1 MRIQTTPKILLSAGV
16 ASALALTAVTVPIAP
31 QAQAE
36 SSMSSLS
43 SSSGTPAKKKREKKP
58 WVPVEPPKKTASQP
72 LRLPNGTTIQ
82 IMDDVLGKY
91 SAHTG
96 FRSGD
101 LGAMAPMGNG
111 EFAMIFGDSFRGNFG
126 QGWMSPVGV
135 VATMDEDGFIKILR
149 PIDNTSEVSDMI
161 SYHRVNDSTLIPSDV
176 INIDGTLYLHGTFH
190 APFGDVVSS
199 NVWKSDNGGTT
210 WKQISSAPGNHMRGM
225 TQLIS
230 WDKGPDGYIY
240 ATSTK
245 FGRES
250 PVYLWRFAPEDIGE
264 PGNWDGYSPL
274 TGKWTK
280 HAEPIL
286 KDDVKAGEMCLRYI
300 DGHWVLVMFNE
311 ATLSVEARISE
322 TLERDWDDVRVAKIA
337 RNGSWDNEQT
347 PLNWSQPYGG
357 YIVPGS
363 HLDDMDIVISQW
375 NTTDNSR
382 YTATQFNVKG
392 LDKVYDIDADE
403 VREEP
408 EVTVVKQG
416 SESTADMKAED
427 NLVNDKPELFLSS
440 EDSNALSTLRTV
452 GIILGVLAAIGAIG
466 AVTLPMYRDMLPEP
480 IQQMLPF

>member
-1 MRIQTTPKILLSAGV
+1 MRTQTTPKILLSAGV

-36 SSMSSLS
+36 SSLSSLS

-72 LRLPNGTTIQ
+72 LRLLNGTTIQ
-82 IMDDVLGKY
+82 IMDDVLGRY

-199 NVWKSDNGGTT
+199 NVWKSDDGGTT

-337 RNGSWDNEQT
+337 RNGSWDNPQS

-392 LDKVYDIDADE
+392 LDKVYGIDADK

-416 SESTADMKAED
+416 SGATAEMEAED
-427 NLVNDKPELFLSS
+427 NLVKDKPELFMSS
-440 EDSNALSTLRTV
+440 EDSSALSTLRTV
-452 GIILGVLAAIGAIG
+452 GIILGVLATVGAIG

-480 IQQMLPF
+480 IQQMLPI

>member
-1 MRIQTTPKILLSAGV
+1 MRTQTTPKILLSAGV

-31 QAQAE
+31 QAHAE
-36 SSMSSLS
+36 SSLSSLS

-72 LRLPNGTTIQ
+72 LRLLNGTTIQ
-82 IMDDVLGKY
+82 IMDDVLGRY

-199 NVWKSDNGGTT
+199 NVWKSDDGGTT

-337 RNGSWDNEQT
+337 RNGSWDNPQS

-363 HLDDMDIVISQW
+363 HLDDMDIVVSQW

-392 LDKVYDIDADE
+392 LDKVYGIDADK

-416 SESTADMKAED
+416 SGATAEMEAED
-427 NLVNDKPELFLSS
+427 NLVKDKPELFMSS
-440 EDSNALSTLRTV
+440 EDSSALSTLRTV
-452 GIILGVLAAIGAIG
+452 GIILGVLATVGAIG

-480 IQQMLPF
+480 IQQMLPI

>member
-311 ATLSVEARISE
+311 ESEDVEVRISE

>member
-1 MRIQTTPKILLSAGV
+1 MRTQTTPKILLSAGV

-31 QAQAE
+31 QAHAE
-36 SSMSSLS
+36 SSLSSLS

-72 LRLPNGTTIQ
+72 LSLLNGTTIQ
-82 IMDDVLGKY
+82 IMDDVLGRY

-199 NVWKSDNGGTT
+199 NVWKSDDGGTT

-286 KDDVKAGEMCLRYI
+286 KRDVRAGEMCLRYI

-311 ATLSVEARISE
+311 ESEDVEVRISE
-322 TLERDWDDVRVAKIA
+322 TLGRNWDDVRVAKIA
-337 RNGSWDNEQT
+337 QNGSWDNNQT

-392 LDKVYDIDADE
+392 LDKVYGIDADE

-408 EVTVVKQG
+408 EVTEVKQG
-416 SESTADMKAED
+416 SGATADMEAED
-427 NLVNDKPELFLSS
+427 NLVKDKPDLFMSS

-452 GIILGVLAAIGAIG
+452 GIILGVLATVGAIG
-466 AVTLPMYRDMLPEP
+466 AVTLPLYRDMLPEP
-480 IQQMLPF
+480 IQQMLPI

>member
-1 MRIQTTPKILLSAGV
+1 MRTKTTPKVLLSAGV
-16 ASALALTAVTVPIAP
+16 ASALALTAVTVP
-31 QAQAE
+31 QAHAE
-36 SSMSSLS
+36 SSLSSLS

-58 WVPVEPPKKTASQP
+58 WVPVEPPKKTASKP
-72 LRLPNGTTIQ
+72 LQLPNGTTIQ

-96 FRSGD
+96 FRTGD

-161 SYHRVNDSTLIPSDV
+161 SYHRVNKSTLIPSDV

-190 APFGDVVSS
+190 APFGDVVTS

-210 WKQISSAPGNHMRGM
+210 WKQISSTPGNHMDGV

-240 ATSTK
+240 ATTTK
-245 FGRES
+245 FGRDS
-250 PVYLWRFAPEDIGE
+250 SVFLFRFKPEDIGE

-274 TGKWTK
+274 TGEWTK

-286 KDDVKAGEMCLRYI
+286 KRDVRAGEMCLRYI

-311 ATLSVEARISE
+311 ESEDVEVRISE
-322 TLERDWDDVRVAKIA
+322 TLGRNWDDVRVAKIA
-337 RNGSWDNEQT
+337 QNGSWDNNQT

-363 HLDDMDIVISQW
+363 HLDDMDIVVSQW
-375 NTTDNSR
+375 NTHDNSR

-392 LDKVYDIDADE
+392 LDKVYGIDADE

-416 SESTADMKAED
+416 SGATADMEAED
-427 NLVNDKPELFLSS
+427 NLVKDKPELFMSS
-440 EDSNALSTLRTV
+440 EDSDALSTLRTV
-452 GIILGVLAAIGAIG
+452 GIILGVLATVGAIG

-480 IQQMLPF
+480 IQQMLPI

>member
-1 MRIQTTPKILLSAGV
+1 MRTQTTPKILLSAGV

-31 QAQAE
+31 QAHAE
-36 SSMSSLS
+36 SSLSSLS

-72 LRLPNGTTIQ
+72 LRLLNGTTIQ
-82 IMDDVLGKY
+82 IMDDVLGRY

-135 VATMDEDGFIKILR
+135 VAKMDEDGFIKILR

-199 NVWKSDNGGTT
+199 NVWKSDDGGTT

-337 RNGSWDNEQT
+337 RNGSWDNPQS

-363 HLDDMDIVISQW
+363 HLDDMDIVVSQW

-392 LDKVYDIDADE
+392 LDKVYGIDADK

-416 SESTADMKAED
+416 SGATAEMEAED
-427 NLVNDKPELFLSS
+427 NLVKDKPELFMSS
-440 EDSNALSTLRTV
+440 EDSDALRTMRTV
-452 GIILGVLAAIGAIG
+452 GIILGVLATVGAIG

-480 IQQMLPF
+480 IQQMLPI

>member
-1 MRIQTTPKILLSAGV
+1 MRTQTKPTILLSAGV
-16 ASALALTAVTVPIAP
+16 ASALALSTVAVP

-36 SSMSSLS
+36 SSLSSLS

-58 WVPVEPPKKTASQP
+58 WVPVEPPKKTASKP

-96 FRSGD
+96 FRTGD

-149 PIDNTSEVSDMI
+149 PIDNASEVSDMI

-176 INIDGTLYLHGTFH
+176 INVDGTLYLHGTFH
-190 APFGDVVSS
+190 APFGNVVSS
-199 NVWKSDNGGTT
+199 NVWKSDNGGST
-210 WKQISSAPGNHMRGM
+210 WEEISSTRGNHMGGM

-230 WDKGPDGYIY
+230 WDQGPDGYIY
-240 ATSTK
+240 ATTTK

-250 PVYLWRFAPEDIGE
+250 PVYLWRFTPEDIDS
-264 PGNWDGYSPL
+264 PGNWEAYSAQIDD
-274 TGKWTK
+274 WTDQ
-280 HAEPIL
+280 AEPIL
-286 KDDVKAGEMCLRYI
+286 ESGVKAGEMCLRYI

-311 ATLSVEARISE
+311 DNHDVEVRISE
-322 TLERDWDDVRVAKIA
+322 TLERDWDDVRAVKIA
-337 RNGSWDNEQT
+337 RNGSWDNKQT

-363 HLDDMDIVISQW
+363 HLDDMDIVVSQW
-375 NTTDNSR
+375 NTSDNSR

-392 LDKVYDIDADE
+392 LDKVYGIDADE

-408 EVTVVKQG
+408 EVTEVKQ
-416 SESTADMKAED
+416 ESVGTPDMEAED
-427 NLVNDKPELFLSS
+427 NLVNDKPELFMSS
-440 EDSNALSTLRTV
+440 EDNDALNTLRTV
-452 GIILGVLAAIGAIG
+452 GIILGVLAGIGVIG

-480 IQQMLPF
+480 IQQMLPI

>member
-1 MRIQTTPKILLSAGV
+1 MRTQTTPKILISAGV
-16 ASALALTAVTVPIAP
+16 ASALALSAVAVP
-31 QAQAE
+31 QAHAE
-36 SSMSSLS
+36 SSVSSLS
-43 SSSGTPAKKKREKKP
+43 SSSGTPAKKKRDKKP
-58 WVPVEPPKKTASQP
+58 WVPVEPPQKTASKP

-82 IMDDVLGKY
+82 VMDDVLGKY

-135 VATMDEDGFIKILR
+135 VAKMDEDGFIKILR

-161 SYHRVNDSTLIPSDV
+161 SYHRINDSTLIPSDV
-176 INIDGTLYLHGTFH
+176 INVDGTLYLHGTFH
-190 APFGDVVSS
+190 APFGTVVSS
-199 NVWKSDNGGTT
+199 NVWKSDDGGKT
-210 WKQISSAPGNHMRGM
+210 WKEISSTPGNHMRGM

-230 WDKGPDGYIY
+230 WDNGPDGYIY

-250 PVYLWRFAPEDIGE
+250 PVYLWRFKPEDIDK
-264 PGNWDGYSPL
+264 PGNWEGYSAQIDD
-274 TGKWTK
+274 WSN

-286 KDDVKAGEMCLRYI
+286 KNNVKAGEMCLRYI

-311 ATLSVEARISE
+311 DSQDVEVRISE
-322 TLERDWDDVRVAKIA
+322 TLGRNWDNVRVAKIA

-363 HLDDMDIVISQW
+363 HLDDMDIVVSQW
-375 NTTDNSR
+375 KTSDNSR

-392 LDKVYDIDADE
+392 LDKVYGIDADE

-416 SESTADMKAED
+416 SETTADMEAED
-427 NLVNDKPELFLSS
+427 NLVNDKPELFMSS
-440 EDSNALSTLRTV
+440 EDSEALGTLRTV
-452 GIILGVLAAIGAIG
+452 GIILGVLATVGAIG

-480 IQQMLPF
+480 IQQMLPI

>member
-1 MRIQTTPKILLSAGV
+1 MRTQIAPKILLSAGV
-16 ASALALTAVTVPIAP
+16 ASALALTTVTAP
-31 QAQAE
+31 PAYAD
-36 SSMSSLS
+36 SSLSSLS

-58 WVPVEPPKKTASQP
+58 WVPVEPPKKTASKP
-72 LRLPNGTTIQ
+72 LKLPNGTTIQ

-96 FRSGD
+96 FRTGD
-101 LGAMAPMGNG
+101 LGAMVPMGNG
-111 EFAMIFGDSFRGNFG
+111 EFAMIFGDSFRGDFG

-149 PIDNTSEVSDMI
+149 PIDNASEVSDMI
-161 SYHRVNDSTLIPSDV
+161 SYHRVNESTLIPSDV

-190 APFGDVVSS
+190 APFGTVVSS
-199 NVWKSDNGGTT
+199 NVWKSDDGGKT
-210 WKQISSAPGNHMRGM
+210 WEEISSVRGDHMGGV

-240 ATSTK
+240 ATTTK
-245 FGRES
+245 FGRDS
-250 PVYLWRFAPEDIGE
+250 AVYLFRFKPEDIDN
-264 PGNWDGYSPL
+264 PGNWEGYSASDDD
-274 TGKWTK
+274 WTN
-280 HAEPIL
+280 HAEAIL
-286 KDDVKAGEMCLRYI
+286 QDNVKAGEMCLRHI

-311 ATLSVEARISE
+311 STLSVEVRISE
-322 TLERDWDDVRVAKIA
+322 TLERDWDDVPVATIA

-392 LDKVYDIDADE
+392 LDKVYGIDADE

-416 SESTADMKAED
+416 PESTTDMEAED
-427 NLVNDKPELFLSS
+427 NLVNDKPELYLSS
-440 EDSNALSTLRTV
+440 EDSDALRTLRTV
-452 GIILGVLAAIGAIG
+452 GIILGALAAIGAIG

>member
-1 MRIQTTPKILLSAGV
+1 MRTQTTPKILLSAGV

-31 QAQAE
+31 QAHAE
-36 SSMSSLS
+36 SSLSSLS

-72 LRLPNGTTIQ
+72 LRLLNGTTIQ
-82 IMDDVLGKY
+82 IMDDVLGRY

-199 NVWKSDNGGTT
+199 NVWKSDDGGTT

-337 RNGSWDNEQT
+337 RNGSWDNPQS

-392 LDKVYDIDADE
+392 LDKVYGIDADK

-416 SESTADMKAED
+416 SGATAEMEAED
-427 NLVNDKPELFLSS
+427 NLVKDKPELFMSS
-440 EDSNALSTLRTV
+440 EDSSALSTLRTL
-452 GIILGVLAAIGAIG
+452 GIILGVLATVGAIG
-466 AVTLPMYRDMLPEP
+466 AVTLPLYRDMLPEP
-480 IQQMLPF
+480 IQQMLPI

>member
-1 MRIQTTPKILLSAGV
+1 MRTKTTPKVLLSAGV
-16 ASALALTAVTVPIAP
+16 ASALALTAVTVP
-31 QAQAE
+31 QAHAE
-36 SSMSSLS
+36 SSLPSLS

-311 ATLSVEARISE
+311 ESEDVEVRISE

-416 SESTADMKAED
+416 SGATADMEAEN
-427 NLVNDKPELFLSS
+427 NLVKDKPELFMSS
-440 EDSNALSTLRTV
+440 EDSDSLRTLRTV
-452 GIILGVLAAIGAIG
+452 GIILGVLATVGAIG
-466 AVTLPMYRDMLPEP
+466 AVTLPLYRDMLPEP

>member
-1 MRIQTTPKILLSAGV
+1 MRTQTTPKILLSAGV

-31 QAQAE
+31 QAHAE
-36 SSMSSLS
+36 SSLS

-58 WVPVEPPKKTASQP
+58 WVPVEPPKKTASKP

-96 FRSGD
+96 FRTGD

-135 VATMDEDGFIKILR
+135 VAKMDEDGFIKILR

-161 SYHRVNDSTLIPSDV
+161 SYHRINDSTLIPSDV
-176 INIDGTLYLHGTFH
+176 INVDGTLYLHGTFH
-190 APFGDVVSS
+190 APFGTVVSS
-199 NVWKSDNGGTT
+199 NVWKSDDGGKT
-210 WKQISSAPGNHMRGM
+210 WKEISSTPGNHMRGM

-230 WDKGPDGYIY
+230 WDNGPDGYIY

-250 PVYLWRFAPEDIGE
+250 PVYLWRFKPEDIDK
-264 PGNWDGYSPL
+264 PGNWEGYSAQIDD
-274 TGKWTK
+274 WSN

-286 KDDVKAGEMCLRYI
+286 KNNVKAGEMCLRYI

-311 ATLSVEARISE
+311 DSQDVEVRISE
-322 TLERDWDDVRVAKIA
+322 TLGRNWDNVRVAKIA

-363 HLDDMDIVISQW
+363 HLDDMDIVVSQW
-375 NTTDNSR
+375 KTSDNSR

-392 LDKVYDIDADE
+392 LDKVYGIDADE

-416 SESTADMKAED
+416 SETTADMEAED
-427 NLVNDKPELFLSS
+427 NLVNDKPELFMSS
-440 EDSNALSTLRTV
+440 EDSEALGTLRTV
-452 GIILGVLAAIGAIG
+452 GIILGVLATVGAIG

-480 IQQMLPF
+480 IQQMLPI

>member
-1 MRIQTTPKILLSAGV
+1 MRTQTTPKILISAGV
-16 ASALALTAVTVPIAP
+16 ASALALSAVAVP
-31 QAQAE
+31 QAHAE
-36 SSMSSLS
+36 SSVSSLS
-43 SSSGTPAKKKREKKP
+43 SSSGTPAKKKRDKKP

-111 EFAMIFGDSFRGNFG
+111 EFAMIFGDSFRSNFG

-311 ATLSVEARISE
+311 ESEDVEVRISE

-363 HLDDMDIVISQW
+363 HLDDMDIVVSQW
-375 NTTDNSR
+375 KTSDNSR

-392 LDKVYDIDADE
+392 LDKVYGIDADE

-416 SESTADMKAED
+416 SETTADMEAED
-427 NLVNDKPELFLSS
+427 NLVKDKPELFMSS
-440 EDSNALSTLRTV
+440 EDSEALRTLRTV
-452 GIILGVLAAIGAIG
+452 GIILGVLATVGAIG
-466 AVTLPMYRDMLPEP
+466 AVTLPLYRDMLPEP
-480 IQQMLPF
+480 IQQMLPI

>member
-1 MRIQTTPKILLSAGV
+1 MLISAAV
-16 ASALALTAVTVPIAP
+16 ASALALSAVTVPHAN
-31 QAQAE
+31 AE
-36 SSMSSLS
+36 SSLS
-43 SSSGTPAKKKREKKP
+43 SSSSTGTPAKKRSEKKP
-58 WVPVEPPKKTASQP
+58 WVPVEPPKKTASRP

-96 FRSGD
+96 FRTGD

-161 SYHRVNDSTLIPSDV
+161 SYHRVNESTLIPSDV
-176 INIDGTLYLHGTFH
+176 INVDGTLYLHGTFH
-190 APFGDVVSS
+190 APFGTVVSS
-199 NVWKSDNGGTT
+199 NVWKSDDGGKT
-210 WKQISSAPGNHMRGM
+210 WKEISSTRGDHMGGV

-240 ATSTK
+240 ATTTK
-245 FGRES
+245 FGRDS
-250 PVYLWRFAPEDIGE
+250 AVYLFRFKPEDIDN
-264 PGNWDGYSPL
+264 PGAWQLYSAQIDD
-274 TGKWTK
+274 WTDR
-280 HAEPIL
+280 AEPIL
-286 KDDVKAGEMCLRYI
+286 QDNVKAGEMCLRYI

-311 ATLSVEARISE
+311 DTLSVEVRISE
-322 TLERDWDDVRVAKIA
+322 TLERDWDEVRVAKIA
-337 RNGSWDNEQT
+337 RNGSWDNPQS

-363 HLDDMDIVISQW
+363 HLDNMDIVISQW

-392 LDKVYDIDADE
+392 LDKVYGIDAEE

-408 EVTVVKQG
+408 VVVAVKQG
-416 SESTADMKAED
+416 PADTPEMEAED
-427 NLVNDKPELFLSS
+427 NLVNDKPELFMSS
-440 EDSNALSTLRTV
+440 EDTEALGTLRTV
-452 GIILGVLAAIGAIG
+452 GIVLGVLAGIGVLG
-466 AVTLPMYRDMLPEP
+466 AVTLPLYRDMLPEP
-480 IQQMLPF
+480 IQAMLPI

>member
-1 MRIQTTPKILLSAGV
+1 MRTQTTPKILLSAGV
-16 ASALALTAVTVPIAP
+16 ASALALTAVTAP
-31 QAQAE
+31 QAHAE
-36 SSMSSLS
+36 SSLSSLS

-58 WVPVEPPKKTASQP
+58 WVPVEPPKKTASNP

-111 EFAMIFGDSFRGNFG
+111 EFAMIFGDSFRGDFG

-161 SYHRVNDSTLIPSDV
+161 SYRRINQSTLIPSDV

-190 APFGDVVSS
+190 APAFGDVVSS
-199 NVWKSDNGGTT
+199 NVWKSDDGGKT
-210 WKQISSAPGNHMRGM
+210 WKEISSTRGNHMGGV

-230 WDKGPDGYIY
+230 WDEGPDGYIY
-240 ATSTK
+240 ATTTK
-245 FGRES
+245 FGRDS
-250 PVYLWRFAPEDIGE
+250 AVYLFRFKPEDIHN
-264 PGNWDGYSPL
+264 PGNWEGYSASIDD
-274 TGKWTK
+274 WTDR
-280 HAEPIL
+280 AEPIL
-286 KDDVKAGEMCLRYI
+286 QDNVKAGEMCLRYI

-311 ATLSVEARISE
+311 DSLSVEVRISE

-337 RNGSWDNEQT
+337 RNGSWDSKQT

-363 HLDDMDIVISQW
+363 HLDDMDIVVSQW

-392 LDKVYDIDADE
+392 LDKVYGIDADE

-416 SESTADMKAED
+416 SESTTDMEAED

-440 EDSNALSTLRTV
+440 EDSNTLSTLRTV

>member
-1 MRIQTTPKILLSAGV
+1 MRTQTTPKILLSAGV

-31 QAQAE
+31 QAHAE
-36 SSMSSLS
+36 SSLSSLS

-72 LRLPNGTTIQ
+72 LRLLNGTTIQ
-82 IMDDVLGKY
+82 IMDDVLGRY

-199 NVWKSDNGGTT
+199 NVWKSDDGGTT

-337 RNGSWDNEQT
+337 RNGSWDNPQS

-363 HLDDMDIVISQW
+363 HLDDMDIVVSQW

-392 LDKVYDIDADE
+392 LDKVYGIDADK

-416 SESTADMKAED
+416 SGATAEMEAED
-427 NLVNDKPELFLSS
+427 NLVKDKPELFMSS
-440 EDSNALSTLRTV
+440 EDSDALRTMRTV
-452 GIILGVLAAIGAIG
+452 GIILGVLATVGAIG

-480 IQQMLPF
+480 IQQMLPI

>member
-1 MRIQTTPKILLSAGV
+1 MRTQTTPKILLSAGV
-16 ASALALTAVTVPIAP
+16 ASALALTTVTVPIAP
-31 QAQAE
+31 QAHAE

-72 LRLPNGTTIQ
+72 LRLLNGTTIQ
-82 IMDDVLGKY
+82 IMDDVLGRY

-199 NVWKSDNGGTT
+199 NVWKSDDGGTT

-240 ATSTK
+240 ATTTK
-245 FGRES
+245 FGRKS
-250 PVYLWRFAPEDIGE
+250 PVYLFRFKPEDIGE

-274 TGKWTK
+274 TGEWTK

-286 KDDVKAGEMCLRYI
+286 KRDVRAGEMCLRYI

-311 ATLSVEARISE
+311 ESEDVEVRISE

-337 RNGSWDNEQT
+337 RNGSWDNPQS

-392 LDKVYDIDADE
+392 LDKVYGIDADK

-416 SESTADMKAED
+416 SGATAEMEAED
-427 NLVNDKPELFLSS
+427 NLVKDKPELFMSS
-440 EDSNALSTLRTV
+440 EDSSALSTLRTL
-452 GIILGVLAAIGAIG
+452 GIILGVLATVGAIG
-466 AVTLPMYRDMLPEP
+466 AVTLPLYRDMLPEP
-480 IQQMLPF
+480 IQQMLPI

>member
-1 MRIQTTPKILLSAGV
+1 MRTQTTPKILLSAGV
-16 ASALALTAVTVPIAP
+16 ASALVLSPVAAP
-31 QAQAE
+31 KAHAE
-36 SSMSSLS
+36 SSLSSLS
-43 SSSGTPAKKKREKKP
+43 SSSGTPAKKREKKP
-58 WVPVEPPKKTASQP
+58 WVPVEPPKKTASKP
-72 LRLPNGTTIQ
+72 LRLPNDTTIQ
-82 IMDDVLGKY
+82 IMDDVLGRY

-96 FRSGD
+96 FRTGD
-101 LGAMAPMGNG
+101 LGAMAPMGND

-161 SYHRVNDSTLIPSDV
+161 SYHRINDSTLIPSDV

-210 WKQISSAPGNHMRGM
+210 WEEISSTPGTHLRGM
-225 TQLIS
+225 TQLLS

-245 FGRES
+245 FGRKS
-250 PVYLWRFAPEDIGE
+250 PVYLWRFAPEDIDK
-264 PGNWDGYSPL
+264 PGNWEGYSAQIGDF
-274 TGKWTK
+274 TNK
-280 HAEPIL
+280 AEPIL
-286 KDDVKAGEMCLRYI
+286 NDNVQAGEMCLRYI

-311 ATLSVEARISE
+311 ATLSVEVRISE
-322 TLERDWDDVRVAKIA
+322 TLGRNWDDVRVAKIA
-337 RNGSWDNEQT
+337 RNGSWSNPQS

-363 HLDDMDIVISQW
+363 HLDNMDIVISQW
-375 NTTDNSR
+375 NTSDNSR

-392 LDKVYDIDADE
+392 LDKVYGIDADA

-416 SESTADMKAED
+416 PADTPDMEAEN
-427 NLVNDKPELFLSS
+427 NLVNDKPELFMSS
-440 EDSNALSTLRTV
+440 EDIDALGTVRTV
-452 GIILGVLAAIGAIG
+452 GIILGVLAGIGAIG
-466 AVTLPMYRDMLPEP
+466 AVTLPMYKDMLPEH
-480 IQQMLPF
+480 IQQMLPI

>member
-1 MRIQTTPKILLSAGV
+1 
-16 ASALALTAVTVPIAP
+16 
-31 QAQAE
+31 
-36 SSMSSLS
+36 MSSLS

-58 WVPVEPPKKTASQP
+58 WVPVEPPKKTASRP
-72 LRLPNGTTIQ
+72 LRLLNGTTIQ
-82 IMDDVLGKY
+82 VMDDVLGKY

-96 FRSGD
+96 FHSGD

-199 NVWKSDNGGTT
+199 NVWKSDDGGTT

-240 ATSTK
+240 ATTTK
-245 FGRES
+245 FGRDS
-250 PVYLWRFAPEDIGE
+250 SVFLFRFKPEDIGK

-274 TGKWTK
+274 TGEWTK

-286 KDDVKAGEMCLRYI
+286 KRDVRAGEMCLRYI

-311 ATLSVEARISE
+311 ESEDVEVRISE
-322 TLERDWDDVRVAKIA
+322 TLGRNWDDVRVAKIA
-337 RNGSWDNEQT
+337 QNGSWDNNQT

-392 LDKVYDIDADE
+392 LDKVYGIDADE

-408 EVTVVKQG
+408 EVTEVKQG
-416 SESTADMKAED
+416 SGATADMEAED
-427 NLVNDKPELFLSS
+427 NLVKDKPELFMSS
-440 EDSNALSTLRTV
+440 EDSDALSTLRTV
-452 GIILGVLAAIGAIG
+452 GIILGVLATVGAIG
-466 AVTLPMYRDMLPEP
+466 AVTLPLYRDMLPEP
-480 IQQMLPF
+480 IQQMLPI